1 MTPTPTPTPPETKN
15 LLDLL
20 PDRKIQISL
29 SWLISGVILLV
40 SLSTAYAGY
49 KAGFENQAV
58 EIAEVRAQVKTLSE
72 GLVDLKTKI
81 VALTTSLDDLKSSID
96 TDHDRRR

>member
-1 MTPTPTPTPPETKN
+1 M
-15 LLDLL
+15 
-20 PDRKIQISL
+20 
-29 SWLISGVILLV
+29 
-40 SLSTAYAGY
+40 
-49 KAGFENQAV
+49 